1 MNWLTNIPRNFIMA
15 LPLQLILAGPVVRRV
30 FRSAFPEGKVLA

>member
-1 MNWLTNIPRNFIMA
+1 MA
-15 LPLQLILAGPVVRRV
+15 LPLQLILAGSVVRRV